1 MSSSISS
8 SSSSTSSLSLQYVTF
23 LVLVVHIWHAK
34 PANLPLKVPA
44 LDIKISL
51 VLLGTFLLAPFMRL
65 ILLLSFVYHWL
76 VANYRQ
82 EVNSVRCE
90 QETHDSYI
98 VYIFKARTHFLYKQ
112 LKTLDGVLGTWN
124 LVIITVM
131 YLTRVLPAPW

>member
-1 MSSSISS
+1 M
-8 SSSSTSSLSLQYVTF
+8 TF

-51 VLLGTFLLAPFMRL
+51 VLVGTFLLAPFMRL

-90 QETHDSYI
+90 QETHYI
-98 VYIFKARTHFLYKQ
+98 SCIYSRRGHTSS
-112 LKTLDGVLGTWN
+112 TN
-124 LVIITVM
+124 S
-131 YLTRVLPAPW
+131 